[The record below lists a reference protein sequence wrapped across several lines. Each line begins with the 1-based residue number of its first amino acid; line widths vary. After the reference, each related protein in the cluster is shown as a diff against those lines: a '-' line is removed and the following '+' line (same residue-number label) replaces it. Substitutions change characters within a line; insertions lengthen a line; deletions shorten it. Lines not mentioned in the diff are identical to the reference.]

1 MGFEPPENLQDTPA
15 ANFTTRLGEIHD
27 KLREEMF
34 FAQGKY
40 EDSANR
46 KRTPAPRYQ
55 VGDKVWLK
63 TKNLRTRRPSRKL
76 DHLWSGPYPVV
87 KVINPVAYELRL
99 PATMK
104 IHPVFHTNL
113 LLPAASNPFSDQRHP
128 EPGPV
133 IVDAGEDSWE
143 VEKILD
149 SRLRYG
155 HIQYYVK
162 WKGWDIED
170 STWQE
175 VEDVSGAPEAVSE
188 FHERYPHKPSPGSQ
202 ELAT

>member
-1 MGFEPPENLQDTPA
+1 VE
-15 ANFTTRLGEIHD
+15 
-27 KLREEMF
+27 
-34 FAQGKY
+34 
-40 EDSANR
+40 
-46 KRTPAPRYQ
+46 
-55 VGDKVWLK
+55 
-63 TKNLRTRRPSRKL
+63 
-76 DHLWSGPYPVV
+76 SGPYPVV
-87 KVINPVAYELRL
+87 KAINPVADKLRL

-104 IHPVFHTNL
+104 IHPIFHTNL
-113 LLPAASNPFSDQRHP
+113 LLPAAQHP

-155 HIQYYVK
+155 HVK

-175 VEDVSGAPEAVSE
+175 VEDVAGAPEAVSE
-188 FHERYPHKPSPGSQ
+188 FHERCPHNPSPSQ